1 MISRQEASMELYG
14 KLRNTPCTHSKA
26 AQGLNGK
33 ISQWKYFIWYPL
45 VVCVTTG
52 VNCFSD
58 EEDPELPDYDIKEI
72 VAAWKEFVKDKEKQ
86 KKKKQAAAAAAAAEE
101 SFDYDLT
108 GPRGTG
114 PRCGCYYHCH
124 VVNFLFG
131 TKDDTSK
138 CEQRF
143 KAWGKNH

>member
-1 MISRQEASMELYG
+1 M
-14 KLRNTPCTHSKA
+14 SK
-26 AQGLNGK
+26 
-33 ISQWKYFIWYPL
+33 SFIWYPS
-45 VVCVTTG
+45 VVRVTTG

-114 PRCGCYYHCH
+114 PRCDCYYHCH
-124 VVNFLFG
+124 FVNFLFG
-131 TKDDTSK
+131 TKDDASK

-143 KAWGKNH
+143 KAWGKNLCTRQALTKAWS

>member
-1 MISRQEASMELYG
+1 MKYR
-14 KLRNTPCTHSKA
+14 KPW
-26 AQGLNGK
+26 GLNKK
-33 ISQWKYFIWYPL
+33 ILFKSFIWYPL

-86 KKKKQAAAAAAAAEE
+86 KKKKQTAAAAAAAEE

-114 PRCGCYYHCH
+114 PRCDCYYHCH
-124 VVNFLFG
+124 FVNFLELRMIQASVNRG
-131 TKDDTSK
+131 SRPGAKTSV
-138 CEQRF
+138 Q
-143 KAWGKNH
+143 GNP